1 MPTAR
6 LMRPLNLAVFVG
18 VLYGNFVAAT
28 GGMSGDNIG
37 VIANRYA
44 SLFLPANYVFG
55 IWSLIYLGLALSL
68 GYQLWPGARGQ
79 AAAERLG
86 WGWAVCGVLNV
97 AWISLFSFSQYLGA
111 LGVMLVFLAALILV
125 TERLRRAPAPD
136 ALEQAFLVW
145 PHDLYLAWISVA
157 VIANTFQVAH
167 VIGFGG
173 LGMPEETWAIAMM
186 AVATALGAVMAVRKG
201 NWTFPFVVAWALRG
215 IGARYTDRAALSG
228 AATALVVVGLLVGL
242 VAIGRAVRRRPATAA

>member
-1 MPTAR
+1 
-6 LMRPLNLAVFVG
+6 
-18 VLYGNFVAAT
+18 
-28 GGMSGDNIG
+28 
-37 VIANRYA
+37 
-44 SLFLPANYVFG
+44 
-55 IWSLIYLGLALSL
+55 
-68 GYQLWPGARGQ
+68 
-79 AAAERLG
+79 
-86 WGWAVCGVLNV
+86 
-97 AWISLFSFSQYLGA
+97 
-111 LGVMLVFLAALILV
+111 MLVFLAALILV

-173 LGMPEETWAIAMM
+173 L
-186 AVATALGAVMAVRKG
+186 ATVLGAVMAVRKG